1 MSAKITKLSDLKS
14 YSRGAVVE
22 LPPFADGQPFVA
34 RLKRPSML
42 ALAKSG
48 KIPNELLS
56 QANEL
61 FMGGKGNSRKV
72 NQDTMSQMF
81 DIFDVI
87 CEASFVEPT
96 YEEIQ
101 KSGIELTD
109 DQYIFIFNY
118 SQSGVKALESFR
130 QEQGDTGLNSTKQD
144 VQ

>member
-1 MSAKITKLSDLKS
+1 MSEKITTISDLKG

-61 FMGGKGNSRKV
+61 FMGGKGNSRKI
-72 NQDTMSQMF
+72 NQDAMVQMF
-81 DIFDVI
+81 DIFDVL
-87 CEASFVEPT
+87 CAASFVEPT

-101 KSGIELTD
+101 ESGIELTD
-109 DQYIFIFNY
+109 DQYAFIFNY

-130 QEQGDTGLNSTKQD
+130 QEQGDTGLDSTKQN
-144 VQ
+144 V